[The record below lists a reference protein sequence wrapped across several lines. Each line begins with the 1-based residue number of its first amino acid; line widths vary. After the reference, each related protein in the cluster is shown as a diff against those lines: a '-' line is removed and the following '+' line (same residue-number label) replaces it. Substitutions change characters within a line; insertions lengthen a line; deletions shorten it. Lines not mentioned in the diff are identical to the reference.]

1 MELGYLPSFCTAC
14 YRSGRTGEKFMEVC
28 KSQHIHNFCHP
39 NAILTLKEYL
49 EDYASDETKKLGLK
63 LIQNELETFK
73 ESQKVKDTVVEDL
86 VKIEAGQ
93 RDFKFQFNF
102 IIPKFKTLAKQTHN
116 KYGISNKAARF
127 DTL

>member
-1 MELGYLPSFCTAC
+1 M
-14 YRSGRTGEKFMEVC
+14 
-28 KSQHIHNFCHP
+28 
-39 NAILTLKEYL
+39 TLKEYL

-93 RDFKFQFNF
+93 RDFKF
-102 IIPKFKTLAKQTHN
+102 
-116 KYGISNKAARF
+116 
-127 DTL
+127 